1 MPQPQPFFQPI
12 LAQEEYQQHC
22 LGSVKAKQIVGQK
35 EQGVVE
41 KITGNKLEIK
51 QYEKQNKG
59 VFAAALEIISEQN
72 YKQVKLSQKEY

>member
-51 QYEKQNKG
+51 QYEK
-59 VFAAALEIISEQN
+59 
-72 YKQVKLSQKEY
+72 